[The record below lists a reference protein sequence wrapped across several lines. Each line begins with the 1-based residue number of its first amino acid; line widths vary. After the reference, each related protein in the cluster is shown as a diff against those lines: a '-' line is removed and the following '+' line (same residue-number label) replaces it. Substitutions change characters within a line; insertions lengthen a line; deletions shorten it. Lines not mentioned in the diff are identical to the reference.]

1 MSSNRLRS
9 GFKLID
15 VDDPG
20 ILESLARIDVMSD
33 EQIRELAHGEPQI
46 MVDAAEH
53 IIAKRHLG
61 SSVPPRAT

>member
-1 MSSNRLRS
+1 MSTGPTRS

-20 ILESLARIDVMSD
+20 VLESLARIDAMSD
-33 EQIRELAHGEPQI
+33 EQIRELAQGEPQI

-61 SSVPPRAT
+61 SPAAPHTT

>member
-1 MSSNRLRS
+1 MSAGPTRS

-20 ILESLARIDVMSD
+20 ILESLARIDAMSD
-33 EQIRELAHGEPQI
+33 EQIRELAEGEPQI
-46 MVDAAEH
+46 VLDAAEH

-61 SSVPPRAT
+61 SSAAPRAT